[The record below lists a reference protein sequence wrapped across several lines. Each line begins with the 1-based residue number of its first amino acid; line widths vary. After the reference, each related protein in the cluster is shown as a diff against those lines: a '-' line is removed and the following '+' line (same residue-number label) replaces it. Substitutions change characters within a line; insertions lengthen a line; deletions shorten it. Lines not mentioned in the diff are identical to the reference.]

1 MRRLGLAGLLFLALP
16 VEALPGDLFAGYSY
30 EHTSGDNAVSRHGWH
45 AAAAFDLTGSISL
58 VADAAGHYG
67 SSQGVDTRQLT
78 LMAGPRFWYVRGER
92 YSFFAHALA
101 GLVRETASVRVLD
114 ITISES
120 ENRLGLL
127 SGAGLDVKLGGRWAL
142 RVGGDY
148 VWSTKDG
155 NSRGGFRAGLGAAY
169 RF

>member
-1 MRRLGLAGLLFLALP
+1 VKWLVPAVFCFMAVPMSAQ
-16 VEALPGDLFAGYSY
+16 PGDLFGGYSFAR
-30 EHTSGDNAVSRHGWH
+30 ESGDDALSRHGWN
-45 AAAAFDLTGSISL
+45 AAAAVDLTGSISL

-67 SSQGVDTRQLT
+67 SSQGVDASQLT

-92 YSFFAHALA
+92 YSAFAHALA
-101 GLVRETASVRVLD
+101 GLVRETASVKVLD
-114 ITISES
+114 VTISES

-142 RVGGDY
+142 RVGADY

-155 NSRGGFRAGLGAAY
+155 SSRGGFRAGLGAAY